1 MKATEQALP
10 LAPRTEFRRLA
21 ELLKALADE
30 TRLHIL
36 AMLRDGEMCVCEII
50 EALPLSQPAIS
61 HHLKILRQAGL
72 VTDRRQGKWIYYDL
86 DPQGLER
93 ILSLLQAAG
102 LWPANL
108 RQDGSGWRRSSRCKN
123 D

>member
-10 LAPRTEFRRLA
+10 LAPRTDLRWLA

-30 TRLHIL
+30 TRLNIL
-36 AMLRDGEMCVCEII
+36 TMLREGEMCVCEIMD
-50 EALPLSQPAIS
+50 ALPLSQPAIS

-86 DPQGLER
+86 DPRGLER

-108 RQDGSGWRRSSRCKN
+108 RQDGSGRRRSSRCK
-123 D
+123 DD